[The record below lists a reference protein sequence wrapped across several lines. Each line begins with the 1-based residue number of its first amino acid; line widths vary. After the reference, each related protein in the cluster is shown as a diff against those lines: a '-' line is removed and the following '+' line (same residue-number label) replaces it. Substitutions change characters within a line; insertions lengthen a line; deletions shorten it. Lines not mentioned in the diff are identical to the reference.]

1 MATVDIVDRADMT
14 EKLKGMLELNP
25 KQTAIV
31 TIDMHRGHLDT
42 EVATMP
48 ASAEDAEKVIK
59 NAESVLGFSRDYGIP
74 IIHVKLVFRKIPGL
88 GSEGMPVKFWN
99 ELHEI

>member
-31 TIDMHRGHLDT
+31 TIDMHPVSYTHLT
-42 EVATMP
+42 LPT
-48 ASAEDAEKVIK
+48 I
-59 NAESVLGFSRDYGIP
+59 L
-74 IIHVKLVFRKIPGL
+74 LV
-88 GSEGMPVKFWN
+88 
-99 ELHEI
+99 